1 MKVDQKGGGSMRDAS
16 GEAPPVTIGIVA
28 GEASGDALGA
38 TLIHA
43 VRRRRPDVRFAGIAG
58 PKMIAAGCEA
68 WAPMERLAVRGFSE
82 VIAHLPALAALRRGI
97 GRRFLAARV
106 PVFVGVDAP
115 DFNLGLERRLKRR
128 HVRTVHFV
136 SPSVWA
142 WRRERL
148 ATIGRAADR
157 MLALFPFE
165 PPLYEA
171 AGIAVTYV
179 GHPLAQDAAGTGT
192 RRATRETLKVRPAT
206 PLFALL
212 PGSRLSE
219 IEMHAGLVLDAAASI
234 LEARPDAR
242 FVVPLVS
249 RTTRDAFLEA
259 QHRRGHDAL
268 PLTVLYGHAG
278 DALRASDVALVA
290 SGTATLEAALARC
303 PHVIFYRVS
312 ALTARIVRRKLLLP
326 WVGLPNVLAERF
338 VVAELLQ
345 DDATPG
351 NLARAALNLFDD
363 TVTRR
368 RIETVF
374 GRLGDALRAD
384 TGGLAA
390 DAVLA
395 ELDHAWA
402 TRGAHA

>member
-1 MKVDQKGGGSMRDAS
+1 MGAATRDAS
-16 GEAPPVTIGIVA
+16 GEAAQITIGIVA

-43 VRRRRPDVRFAGIAG
+43 VHAARPSIRFAGIAG
-58 PKMIAAGCEA
+58 PRMEAAGCES
-68 WAPMERLAVRGFSE
+68 WAATDALAIRGFSE
-82 VIAHLPALAALRRGI
+82 VVAHLPRLFALRREVA
-97 GRRFLAARV
+97 RRFLEART

-115 DFNLGLERRLKRR
+115 DFNLGLERRLHR
-128 HVRTVHFV
+128 HGVRTVHFV

-148 ATIGRAADR
+148 QTIGRSVDR

-171 AGIAVTYV
+171 AGIPVTYV
-179 GHPLAQDAAGTGT
+179 GHPLAQDAAGTST
-192 RRATRETLKVRPAT
+192 RRMARETLKHKLAT
-206 PLFALL
+206 PIFALL

-219 IEMHAGLVLDAAASI
+219 IEMHAGLVLGAAARI
-234 LEARPDAR
+234 AEARPDAH
-242 FVVPLVS
+242 FIVPLVS
-249 RTTRDAFLEA
+249 RTTRDAFVEA
-259 QHRRGHDAL
+259 QHRDGHDAL
-268 PLTVLYGHAG
+268 PLTILYGHAG
-278 DALRASDVALVA
+278 EALRAADIALVA

-312 ALTARIVRRKLLLP
+312 ATTARIVRRKLLVP
-326 WVGLPNVLAERF
+326 WVGLPNVLANRF
-338 VVAELLQ
+338 VVPELLQ

-351 NLARAALNLFDD
+351 TLAQAALNLFDD

-368 RIETVF
+368 RLEALF
-374 GRLGDALRAD
+374 GEMSEALAQD

-390 DAVLA
+390 AAVLE
-395 ELDHAWA
+395 ELD
-402 TRGAHA
+402 GALEASGARRISKRA